1 MFLSAVITTYNRA
14 DVLEEN
20 LDAFSE
26 QSDKNFEV
34 VVAIDGSTDHTV
46 SMLEEYDND
55 FPLRWVDT
63 GETNKYCLAK
73 ARNLG
78 ILETTGDVVAVLDDD
93 SFPCKDFVASH
104 KQTTQQ
110 RVLTGGCRSS
120 HDPEDSLHP
129 KMERLAKEYG
139 IKTPT
144 QIKSLLVENNCC
156 MLRQDWIGC
165 GMFCERFEGYGG
177 TGQEFIHRL
186 AYLGFAYQYNPDAK
200 IYHHRE
206 FEGNNGVTREIKNE
220 QAQENIK
227 LLQKFYR

>member
-20 LDAFSE
+20 LEAFAE
-26 QSDKNFEV
+26 QTDKNFEV

-46 SMLEEYDND
+46 EMLREFDND

-63 GETNKYCLAK
+63 GETDKYCLSK
-73 ARNLG
+73 ARNMG
-78 ILETTGDVVAVLDDD
+78 IVETEGDIVVVLDDD
-93 SFPCKDFVASH
+93 SFPCEGFVAAH
-104 KQTTQQ
+104 KQTVQQ

-120 HDPEDSLHP
+120 LDPEDSLHA
-129 KMERLAKEYG
+129 KMSWTEQTYG
-139 IKTPT
+139 IKNP
-144 QIKSLLVENNCC
+144 QPIKTLLVENNCC

-177 TGQEFIHRL
+177 TGQEFIRRL
-186 AYLGFAYQYNPDAK
+186 AYLGYHYQYNPDAK

-206 FEGNNGVTREIKNE
+206 FEGNNGMTRDIKNV
-220 QAQENIK
+220 QAQENIG
-227 LLQKFYR
+227 LLQRLYK